1 MKLKVKKRMNFSELL
16 HWAKQNNIKNRIFSS
31 SEFITVSFDENG
43 RVNCTNVG
51 FFDIFIVWKEEE
63 ITKDTR
69 LDLIVRFLGRINND
83 ALYTIEYMSINE
95 YLSRFA
101 DTLTTHFYVE
111 NEDRELVLIWK
122 DGELVQ

>member
-16 HWAKQNNIKNRIFSS
+16 YWAKQNNIKNRIFSS
-31 SEFITVSFDENG
+31 SDFITVRFDENG
-43 RVNCTNVG
+43 NANCTNVG
-51 FFDIFIVWKEEE
+51 HFDNFIVCREEE
-63 ITKDTR
+63 ISKDTK
-69 LDLIVRFLGRINND
+69 LELIVRFLGRINND

-122 DGELVQ
+122 DGELV

>member
-1 MKLKVKKRMNFSELL
+1 MKLKVKTRMTFSEL
-16 HWAKQNNIKNRIFSS
+16 HQWAKENNVKSKTFSS
-31 SEFITVSFDENG
+31 SKFVNVHFDENG

-51 FFDIFIVWKEEE
+51 HFDNFIVWREEE
-63 ITKDTR
+63 ISKDTK
-69 LDLIVRFLGRINND
+69 LELIIRFLGRINND

-122 DGELVQ
+122 DGELV

>member
-51 FFDIFIVWKEEE
+51 HFDNFIVWKEEE

-69 LDLIVRFLGRINND
+69 LDLIVRFIGRINND
-83 ALYTIEYMSINE
+83 SLYTINHMSINE
-95 YLSRFA
+95 HLSRFA
-101 DTLTTHFYVE
+101 ETLTTHFYVE
-111 NEDRELVLIWK
+111 NEDRELILIWK
-122 DGELVQ
+122 DGELV

>member
-1 MKLKVKKRMNFSELL
+1 MKLEVKKRMNFSELL

-31 SEFITVSFDENG
+31 SEFITVHFDENG
-43 RVNCTNVG
+43 SANCTNVG
-51 FFDIFIVWKEEE
+51 HFDNFIVWKEEE
-63 ITKDTR
+63 ITKDTK

-83 ALYTIEYMSINE
+83 ALYTIEHTSINE
-95 YLSRFA
+95 HLSRFA
-101 DTLTTHFYVE
+101 GTLTTHFYVE

>member
-31 SEFITVSFDENG
+31 SEFITVHFDENG
-43 RVNCTNVG
+43 SANCTNVG
-51 FFDIFIVWKEEE
+51 HFDNFIVWKEEE
-63 ITKDTR
+63 ITKEPK

-83 ALYTIEYMSINE
+83 ALYTIEHTSINE
-95 YLSRFA
+95 RLSRFA
-101 DTLTTHFYVE
+101 GTLTTHFYVE

>member
-1 MKLKVKKRMNFSELL
+1 MKLKVKKRMNFSEL
-16 HWAKQNNIKNRIFSS
+16 HQWAKENNVKSKTFSS
-31 SEFITVSFDENG
+31 SKFVNVHFDENG

-51 FFDIFIVWKEEE
+51 HFDNFIVWREEE
-63 ITKDTR
+63 ISKDTK
-69 LDLIVRFLGRINND
+69 LELIVRFLGRINND

-122 DGELVQ
+122 DGELV

>member
-1 MKLKVKKRMNFSELL
+1 MKLKVKTRMTFSEL
-16 HWAKQNNIKNRIFSS
+16 HQWAKENNVKSKTFFSS
-31 SEFITVSFDENG
+31 KFVNVHFDENG

-51 FFDIFIVWKEEE
+51 HFDNFIVWREEE
-63 ITKDTR
+63 ISKDTK
-69 LDLIVRFLGRINND
+69 LELIIRFLGRINND

-122 DGELVQ
+122 DGELV

>member
-122 DGELVQ
+122 DGELV

>member
-43 RVNCTNVG
+43 NVNCTNVG
-51 FFDIFIVWKEEE
+51 HLDNFIVWREEE
-63 ITKDTR
+63 ISKDTK
-69 LDLIVRFLGRINND
+69 LELIVRFLGRINSD
-83 ALYTIEYMSINE
+83 ALYTIEYISINE

-122 DGELVQ
+122 DGELV

>member
-1 MKLKVKKRMNFSELL
+1 MNFSELL

-31 SEFITVSFDENG
+31 SDFITVRFDENG
-43 RVNCTNVG
+43 NANCTNVG
-51 FFDIFIVWKEEE
+51 HFDNFIVWREEE
-63 ITKDTR
+63 ISKDTK
-69 LDLIVRFLGRINND
+69 LELIVRFLGRINND
-83 ALYTIEYMSINE
+83 ALYTIEYISINE

-122 DGELVQ
+122 DGELV

>member
-1 MKLKVKKRMNFSELL
+1 MKLKVKKRMNFSEL
-16 HWAKQNNIKNRIFSS
+16 HQWAKENNVKSKTFSS
-31 SEFITVSFDENG
+31 SKFVNVHFDENG

-63 ITKDTR
+63 ISKDTK
-69 LDLIVRFLGRINND
+69 LELIIRFLGRINND

-95 YLSRFA
+95 YLSHFA
-101 DTLTTHFYVE
+101 GTLTTHFYVE

-122 DGELVQ
+122 DGEMVE

>member
-1 MKLKVKKRMNFSELL
+1 MKLKVKTRMTFSEL
-16 HWAKQNNIKNRIFSS
+16 HQWAKENNVKSKTFSS
-31 SEFITVSFDENG
+31 SKFVNVHFDENG

-51 FFDIFIVWKEEE
+51 HFDNFIVWREEE
-63 ITKDTR
+63 ISKDTK
-69 LDLIVRFLGRINND
+69 LELIIRFLGRINND

-101 DTLTTHFYVE
+101 GTLTTHFYVE

-122 DGELVQ
+122 DGELV

>member
-43 RVNCTNVG
+43 NANCTNVEHL
-51 FFDIFIVWKEEE
+51 DNFIVWREEE
-63 ITKDTR
+63 ISKDTK
-69 LDLIVRFLGRINND
+69 LELIVRFLGRINSD

-101 DTLTTHFYVE
+101 GTLTTHFYVE

-122 DGELVQ
+122 DGELV

>member
-1 MKLKVKKRMNFSELL
+1 MNFSELL

-43 RVNCTNVG
+43 RVNCANVG

-111 NEDRELVLIWK
+111 NEDRELVLIWE
-122 DGELVQ
+122 DGELV